1 MIVKRAFDF
10 TGALVVVLLFFWII
24 LICIVTASIDTT
36 SFGLF
41 IQKRI
46 GQHGKPFQIFKI
58 KTLNDK
64 TKTSTRFGNF
74 LRNSKLD
81 ELPQLFNI
89 LNGTMS
95 FVGPRP
101 DVSGYADTL
110 IGADKIILN
119 VRPGV
124 TGVASLKYQKEE
136 QLLTPQPDP
145 LHYNDTVIWPDKVR
159 INKWYVQN
167 HTFLL
172 DLKIL
177 FYTTIPRSFDAE
189 NFMRSNTISK

>member
-10 TGALVVVLLFFWII
+10 TGALVVLFLFFWII
-24 LICIVTASIDTT
+24 LICIIIASIDTK

-46 GQHGKPFQIFKI
+46 GQHGKPFRIFKI

-64 TKTSTRFGNF
+64 TRASTRFGHF

-95 FVGPRP
+95 VVGPRP
-101 DVSGYADTL
+101 DVSGYANTL

-124 TGVASLKYQKEE
+124 TGIASLKYRKEE
-136 QLLTPQPDP
+136 QLLTQQPNP
-145 LHYNDTVIWPDKVR
+145 LHYNDTVIWPDKVQ
-159 INKWYVQN
+159 INRWYVQN

-177 FYTTIPRSFDAE
+177 FYTTIPHSFDAE